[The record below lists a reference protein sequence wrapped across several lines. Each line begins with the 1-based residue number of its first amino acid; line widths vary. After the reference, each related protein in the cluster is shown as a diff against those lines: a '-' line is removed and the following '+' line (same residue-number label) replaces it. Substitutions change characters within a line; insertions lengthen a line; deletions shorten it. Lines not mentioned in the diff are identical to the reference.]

1 MATHSSPGAC
11 GPQSMGLQRVGH
23 DLVTEHTHTHTLMR
37 TNGRKK
43 TKMLM
48 VGSP

>member
-23 DLVTEHTHTHTLMR
+23 DLVTEHTHTHINENKWKEKNQNV
-37 TNGRKK
+37 NGR
-43 TKMLM
+43 
-48 VGSP
+48 